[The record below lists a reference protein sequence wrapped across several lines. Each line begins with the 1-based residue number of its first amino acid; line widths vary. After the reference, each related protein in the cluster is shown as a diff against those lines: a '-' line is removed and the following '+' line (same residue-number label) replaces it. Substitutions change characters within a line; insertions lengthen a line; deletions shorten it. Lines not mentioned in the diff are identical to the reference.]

1 MFGLKPEIKVT
12 LFPGKNKNAES
23 SIPEPKIDYVAEAE
37 AAATRI
43 GKKLVIG
50 ASVVSV
56 VTVGA
61 ATLGSIAVIAV
72 KHAIEK

>member
-1 MFGLKPEIKVT
+1 MQIKPEIKVS
-12 LFPGKNKNAES
+12 FFARKDKNADAPT
-23 SIPEPKIDYVAEAE
+23 PEPSIDYVAAAE

-43 GKKLVIG
+43 GKKLVVG

-56 VTVGA
+56 VTIAA

-72 KHAIEK
+72 KTAIEK